1 LPTTAK
7 AKAFQ
12 AAKDQLDGR
21 NGGYFGIKHVGNW
34 WNGDNKALEAARVQ
48 KQHAAVASGT
58 ANDKVNRA
66 DAKMM
71 KVRFI

>member
-1 LPTTAK
+1 MAGMADTLVSSTSAT
-7 AKAFQ
+7 
-12 AAKDQLDGR
+12 
-21 NGGYFGIKHVGNW
+21 GGTGT
-34 WNGDNKALEAARVQ
+34 KALEAARVQ